1 MDFLSLGLAL
11 VPVLL
16 FLVALTFL
24 DSFKLVTPWI
34 VVRSILVGAAVAIL
48 ALAVNSGIAETF
60 HLSRGTMRHTV
71 GPVAEELL
79 KAVFVVFLIRTRRVG
94 FLVDAAIHG
103 FAVGAGFAVAENV
116 YYLVSVQDNHV
127 LLWTIRGF
135 GTALIHGTA
144 TAVFAMISKNLSD
157 RRKSPGVG
165 EFIPG
170 LVPAILIHAA
180 FNLVILPPLAATF
193 VLLTISPLLIVFV
206 FERSEK
212 STQEWLGVNLDSEV
226 ELLDIITSGEMARSH
241 VGTYLESLRSHFSG
255 AVVGDMLCLLRIHL
269 ELSILAKGVLIAR
282 AAGMDMALGDNVRES
297 LEELRYLER
306 SIGKTGRMALLPILA
321 VKSRDLWQIY
331 MLKTRTR

>member
-1 MDFLSLGLAL
+1 MDLLSLGLAL

-16 FLVALTFL
+16 FLVALTLL

-34 VVRSILVGAAVAIL
+34 VIRSILVGGAVAIL
-48 ALAVNSGIAETF
+48 ALAVNSGVAETF
-60 HLSRGTMRHTV
+60 HLSRGAIRHAV

-79 KAVFVVFLIRTRRVG
+79 KAVFVIVLIRTRRVG

-103 FAVGAGFAVAENV
+103 FAVGAGFAVAENI
-116 YYLVSVQDNHV
+116 YYLVAVQDSHL

-157 RRKSPGVG
+157 RRERPGIG

-180 FNLVILPPLAATF
+180 FNLVILPPLVATF
-193 VLLTISPLLIVFV
+193 VLLTVSPILIVFV

-226 ELLDIITSGEMARSH
+226 EMLDIITSGAMGESQ
-241 VGTYLESLRSHFSG
+241 VGKYLESLRSHFSG
-255 AVVGDMLCLLRIHL
+255 AVVADMLCLLRIHL

-282 AAGMDMALGDNVRES
+282 AAGMDMPLGDNVREN

-306 SIGKTGRMALLPILA
+306 SIGKTGRMAMLPILA